1 MVESL
6 EICVGQ
12 QKKQK
17 FAEKKKITL
26 RKPQL
31 SACHAG
37 FTMLEYNLNSDPII

>member
-17 FAEKKKITL
+17 FAEKKKKKKTL
-26 RKPQL
+26 CESPNFPLVMRVSL
-31 SACHAG
+31 C
-37 FTMLEYNLNSDPII
+37 